1 MELAAVRPQAV
12 VLGLGLRACA
22 APAQLQTLWLR
33 AAALAGITHADLAA
47 IAVLQGKEQHPGL
60 RTWLAQSPRALALH
74 PIAPALLAPQAVA
87 SHSPRLQAR
96 YGTGCVAEAAALAA
110 AGPGAHLL
118 LARLLADDA
127 SATLALAVP
136 APELQAKTAANAY
149 QASASSYQI

>member
-22 APAQLQTLWLR
+22 QPAQLQALWLR

-60 RTWLAQSPRALALH
+60 HAWLAQGFSAPLPLH
-74 PIAPALLAPQAVA
+74 PIAPALLAQQAVA

-127 SATLALAVP
+127 SATLALAIP
-136 APELQAKTAANAY
+136 APELQAKTASNAY
-149 QASASSYQI
+149 QTSASSY

>member
-1 MELAAVRPQAV
+1 MRPHAV

-22 APAQLQTLWLR
+22 QPAQLQALWLR

-60 RTWLAQSPRALALH
+60 RAWMAQSPRALPLH

-110 AGPGAHLL
+110 AGPEGRLIFGK
-118 LARLLADDA
+118 LAVRNVTA
-127 SATLALAVP
+127 ALAV
-136 APELQAKTAANAY
+136 K
-149 QASASSYQI
+149 